1 MPSPKQ
7 RNKTRRLQRLA
18 NEDIESQLLGKF
30 KLNSDLQLARFAK
43 NNYRED
49 LIIEYKDHQKKSQ
62 KFAKSIIVDFNSNTY
77 IILKSDLEQ
86 LFIGKILEPEIQ
98 LTVKKIVNGRDLDD
112 NSVHKRIFLEFTC
125 GKENCQHS
133 IVIHLYH
140 TKQRVHLQGDII
152 HDKYSVP
159 YYYLHTLFIP
169 YVDACK
175 TN

>member
-7 RNKTRRLQRLA
+7 RNKTRPLQRLA

-30 KLNSDLQLARFAK
+30 ELNSNLQLARFAK

-62 KFAKSIIVDFNSNTY
+62 KFALSILVDFNSNTY

-112 NSVHKRIFLEFTC
+112 SSVHKRIFLEFTC
-125 GKENCQHS
+125 GKENCQHN
-133 IVIHLYH
+133 IVIHLYQ
-140 TKQRVHLQGDII
+140 TKQ
-152 HDKYSVP
+152 
-159 YYYLHTLFIP
+159 
-169 YVDACK
+169 
-175 TN
+175 

>member
-30 KLNSDLQLARFAK
+30 KLNSNLQLARFAK

-62 KFAKSIIVDFNSNTY
+62 KFAKSILVDFNSKIY
-77 IILKSDLEQ
+77 IILKIDLEQ

-98 LTVKKIVNGRDLDD
+98 LTVKKIVNGRD
-112 NSVHKRIFLEFTC
+112 
-125 GKENCQHS
+125 
-133 IVIHLYH
+133 
-140 TKQRVHLQGDII
+140 
-152 HDKYSVP
+152 
-159 YYYLHTLFIP
+159 
-169 YVDACK
+169 
-175 TN
+175 